1 MLWETISVVRDFP
14 RLHEISSVLIR
25 HGLGDLVRRMGLVT
39 ALERAGRMLHWKEE
53 SEITRLEP
61 PQRFRRML
69 EELGPTYVKLG
80 QVLATRVDMLPPEW
94 IAELERLQDQ
104 VPPVPFEALLPD
116 MTQALG
122 RPPQEVF
129 AAIEPQPRA
138 AASIAQVHDA
148 LLPDG
153 TPVVVKV
160 RRPGIVPRV
169 EADLRIMSHLAALME
184 SEIPESRRYQPRRV
198 MQQFAKS
205 LRRELDLAA
214 EARAVE
220 RFGELFADDPTVV
233 IPRVYWDYTSAVM
246 NVQDRIEGIPGNRL
260 DLVDAAGLD
269 RRLLAVRGANV
280 VLKMILIH
288 GYFHADP
295 HPGNVF
301 YLPGHRLGLIDF
313 GMTGMLTTQR
323 RNEITD
329 LLLAL
334 LRKDERAL
342 LEVILEWS
350 GDGPVDEARLASD
363 LIEFVFNYSSV
374 QLRDISMGRLLGEL
388 TAIMREHHLVLPPDL
403 TLLFKALITLEGLGR
418 QLDPEFDM
426 GEHVEPF
433 MSQVLPL
440 RYSPQ
445 AMAKR
450 AEHGV
455 REMAGLLAGLP
466 RDLSRFFKELRKG
479 RAHIDLDL
487 KRLERFGNRIDRSAS
502 RLTLGILTASLI
514 IGSSIVMT
522 IEGGPKIFGM
532 PVLGF
537 FGFVLAVMNSIWLV
551 FSIWRSGRD

>member
-1 MLWETISVVRDFP
+1 
-14 RLHEISSVLIR
+14 
-25 HGLGDLVRRMGLVT
+25 
-39 ALERAGRMLHWKEE
+39 
-53 SEITRLEP
+53 
-61 PQRFRRML
+61 
-69 EELGPTYVKLG
+69 
-80 QVLATRVDMLPPEW
+80 
-94 IAELERLQDQ
+94 DQ
-104 VPPVPFEALLPD
+104 VPPMPFEALLPE
-116 MTQALG
+116 MTRALG

-129 AAIEPQPRA
+129 AAIEPEPRA

-169 EADLRIMSHLAALME
+169 EADLRIMGHLAAVLE

-198 MQQFAKS
+198 VQQFAKS

-301 YLPGHRLGLIDF
+301 YLPSHRLGLIDF

-374 QLRDISMGRLLGEL
+374 QLRDISMGRLLSEL

>member
-25 HGLGDLVRRMGLVT
+25 HGMGDLVRRLGLVT
-39 ALERAGRMLHWKEE
+39 ALERAGRILHWKEE

-80 QVLATRVDMLPPEW
+80 QVLATRVDLLPPNW

-104 VPPVPFEALLPD
+104 VPPEPFEALLPEL
-116 MTQALG
+116 TQALG
-122 RPPQEVF
+122 RPPQDVF
-129 AAIEPQPRA
+129 AAFDPVPRA
-138 AASIAQVHDA
+138 AASIAQVHEA
-148 LLPDG
+148 VLPDG

-160 RRPGIVPRV
+160 RRPGIVPKV
-169 EADLRIMSHLAALME
+169 EADLRIMGHLAALIE
-184 SEIPESRRYQPRRV
+184 SEIPEARRYQPRRV
-198 MQQFAKS
+198 VQQFAKS

-214 EARAVE
+214 EARAIE
-220 RFGELFADDPTVV
+220 RFGEMFADDPTVF

-246 NVQDRIEGIPGNRL
+246 NVQDRIDGIPGNRL
-260 DLVDAAGLD
+260 DEVDAAGLD

-280 VLKMILIH
+280 VLKMILIN

-301 YLPGHRLGLIDF
+301 YLPGNRLGLIDF
-313 GMTGMLTTQR
+313 GMTGMLTVER
-323 RNEITD
+323 RNQIMD

-342 LEVILEWS
+342 LEVILEWT

-374 QLRDISMGRLLGEL
+374 QLRDISMGRLLSEL
-388 TAIMREHHLVLPPDL
+388 AVIMREHHLVMPTDM

-433 MSQVLPL
+433 IAQVLPL

-445 AMAKR
+445 AIAKR
-450 AEHGV
+450 AENGV
-455 REMAGLLAGLP
+455 REMASVLLGLP

-487 KRLERFGNRIDRSAS
+487 KRLDHFGHQLDRSTN
-502 RLTLGILTASLI
+502 RLTMGILTASLI

-537 FGFVLAVMNSIWLV
+537 FGFVIAVMNSVWIVL
-551 FSIWRSGRD
+551 SIWRSGRD

>member
-14 RLHEISSVLIR
+14 RLHEISSILIR
-25 HGLGDLVRRMGLVT
+25 HGMGDTVRRLGLVT
-39 ALERAGRMLHWKEE
+39 ALERAGRILHWKEE
-53 SEITRLEP
+53 SDIMRLEP
-61 PQRFRRML
+61 AQRFRRML

-80 QVLATRVDMLPPEW
+80 QVLATRVDLLPQNW
-94 IAELERLQDQ
+94 ITELERLQDR
-104 VPPVPFEALLPD
+104 VPPVPFEQLLPQ
-116 MTQALG
+116 MEQALG
-122 RPPQEVF
+122 RSPHEVF
-129 AAIEPQPRA
+129 PTLNTTPRA

-148 LLPDG
+148 TLADG
-153 TPVVVKV
+153 TLVVIKV
-160 RRPGIVPRV
+160 RRPDITTKV
-169 EADLRIMSHLAALME
+169 EADLRIMGHLAAMIE
-184 SEIPESRRYQPRRV
+184 SEIPEARRYQPRRV
-198 MQQFAKS
+198 VQQFAKS

-214 EARAVE
+214 EARSIE
-220 RFGELFADDPTVV
+220 RFGEQFAEDPTVF
-233 IPRVYWDYTSAVM
+233 IPNVYWEHTNAVM
-246 NVQDRIEGIPGNRL
+246 NVQERIDGIPGNRL
-260 DLVDAAGLD
+260 AEVDAAGLD
-269 RRLLAVRGANV
+269 RKLLAVRGANV
-280 VLKMILIH
+280 VLKMILIN

-301 YLPGHRLGLIDF
+301 YLPGNRIALIDF
-313 GMTGMLTTQR
+313 GMTGMLTHDR
-323 RNEITD
+323 RNQITD
-329 LLLAL
+329 MLLAL

-342 LEVILEWS
+342 LDVILEWS

-374 QLRDISMGRLLGEL
+374 HLRDISMGHLLSEL
-388 TAIMREHHLVLPPDL
+388 TVIMREHHLVLPPDL

-433 MSQVLPL
+433 MAQVLPL
-440 RYSPQ
+440 RYSP
-445 AMAKR
+445 AAIAKR

-455 REMAGLLAGLP
+455 REMLSVLVGLP

-487 KRLERFGNRIDRSAS
+487 KRLDRFGHQIDRSAN
-502 RLTLGILTASLI
+502 RLTLGIMTASLV

-537 FGFVLAVMNSIWLV
+537 FGFILAVLNSIWIVL
-551 FSIWRSGRD
+551 SIWRSGKD